1 MPKPPRDCAH
11 FPLSHFISFSVEN
24 VNVVIST
31 SSVPSL
37 ARWLRHDEFGTE
49 HPHLRK
55 SEPVPGVG
63 SSLLPTVVDVA
74 WPMRH
79 SSQMVWTEITDGGK
93 IRPVAF
99 GPHERIRPEGYSCY
113 SERGAQTVVDTTLTP
128 QLEMALRLT
137 NPSTLEPSRDTA
149 ATLHGVSGTEQRHG

>member
-1 MPKPPRDCAH
+1 MC
-11 FPLSHFISFSVEN
+11 PLSTFSLH
-24 VNVVIST
+24 IILSGKRQCCHLYIKCALT
-31 SSVPSL
+31 CSL
-37 ARWLRHDEFGTE
+37 AAARSLG
-49 HPHLRK
+49 LSK

-63 SSLLPTVVDVA
+63 SSLLPAVVDVA

-113 SERGAQTVVDTTLTP
+113 SEHGAQTVVDTTLTP
-128 QLEMALRLT
+128 QLEMALRPA
-137 NPSTLEPSRDTA
+137 NPSTLKPSRDTA
-149 ATLHGVSGTEQRHG
+149 ATLHGVSGTEQMHG